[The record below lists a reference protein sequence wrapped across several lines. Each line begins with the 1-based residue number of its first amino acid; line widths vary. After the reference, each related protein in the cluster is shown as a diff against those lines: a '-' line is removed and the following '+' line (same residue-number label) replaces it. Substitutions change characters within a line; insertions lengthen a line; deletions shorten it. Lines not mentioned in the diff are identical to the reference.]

1 VNEAYPGRA
10 AVAEGKCSMQIDD
23 VEVLKRAIGFEWNPE
38 FLFFWG
44 HTAKDQRIGKH
55 VLSQWWPAM
64 FSVDGRTYASAEQY
78 MMAQKAELFGDQE
91 TLAAILSSP
100 DPSQAKSLGRRV
112 RGFDEER
119 WIAHRFDTAVHG
131 NVAKFSQNPEL
142 EGWLLAT
149 GDAVLV
155 EASPVDR
162 IWGIGLAAEDT
173 RARDPRSW
181 PGLNLLGFA
190 LMKTRQSLGSKQY
203 AISPHDK

>member
-1 VNEAYPGRA
+1 
-10 AVAEGKCSMQIDD
+10 MQIDD
-23 VEVLKRAIGFEWNPE
+23 VEALKRAIGFEWNPE

-142 EGWLLAT
+142 EGWLVAT